1 MMRPELIGRFFWREL
16 KRADVLIMLFAI
28 LLAVASVVSLARF
41 SEVLSQAFNRKG
53 SSFLAADLVLRYSQP
68 LPKAFSAKI
77 EQSGLTQSRQTRFS
91 TMLIHDD
98 AMQLGAVYAV
108 DNHYPL
114 RGEVK
119 VADSLTGAVQVARGG
134 PAPGAIWLDPR
145 LAQALGVKRGD
156 SIEVGYASLKLT
168 RFLIEAP
175 DVGLNVF
182 AAAPPALMNQADLAA
197 TRIIQPGSRVS
208 WRWLFTGSP
217 KALKDFEASFDG
229 ELPPSAEFT
238 DISRA
243 NSPISVALK
252 RADRFLLLS
261 SLMGVLLAAVAIG
274 VAARRFCDSHIDTV
288 ALIKA
293 LGGSRRQVV
302 ALFAGQLL
310 LVLGTGSLLG
320 LGVGLGLVKVLVAQY
335 GDMLPK
341 ELPPAT
347 WEPLWLGLAV
357 GSICTLAFAAWPLWR
372 LLKVPPIHVWR
383 EGAGQQGQGRSHYLL
398 VLVALFAAVGL
409 FTRDLKLTLAVAA
422 GVGVAVVAV
431 AVVSMVLLKLLGRT
445 RHLGGA
451 WRLAVAGLERRRGA
465 TLVQLGSFT
474 LALMLMILV
483 QLIKTDLLADWQKS
497 LPEDAP
503 NYFVVNVAP
512 QEVQD
517 VESFL
522 GQYGTQSSDL
532 YPVVRAR
539 LVAINGEETSEPGA
553 EGDDNARGGRVGIDR
568 ELNLTWRQ
576 GLPPQNTLIEGK
588 WWPEDDAQ
596 GEVSVESG
604 VAKRLNLK
612 LGDSVTFRLGAD
624 DFSAK
629 VTSIRKVDWQ
639 SMQPNFFMI
648 FSPAVLKDFP
658 ASYIA
663 SFHLDSQYRPQLAE
677 LLRGHPTLTLI
688 DVDAILSQIRS
699 LIGQVALALQFVWVL
714 VVAASLLVLLAAV
727 QASLD
732 ERRRDLGVLRTLG
745 ASDKTLFRALGIEFL
760 LLGAL
765 AGLMAGLTS
774 QLSLYLLQTQ
784 VLELPVNL
792 HWLLAVSALVGGAI
806 GVALPALLRL
816 WPLLRRT
823 PLRLIQS

>member
-1 MMRPELIGRFFWREL
+1 M
-16 KRADVLIMLFAI
+16 
-28 LLAVASVVSLARF
+28 
-41 SEVLSQAFNRKG
+41 
-53 SSFLAADLVLRYSQP
+53 
-68 LPKAFSAKI
+68 
-77 EQSGLTQSRQTRFS
+77 
-91 TMLIHDD
+91 
-98 AMQLGAVYAV
+98 
-108 DNHYPL
+108 
-114 RGEVK
+114 
-119 VADSLTGAVQVARGG
+119 
-134 PAPGAIWLDPR
+134 
-145 LAQALGVKRGD
+145 
-156 SIEVGYASLKLT
+156 
-168 RFLIEAP
+168 
-175 DVGLNVF
+175 
-182 AAAPPALMNQADLAA
+182 
-197 TRIIQPGSRVS
+197 
-208 WRWLFTGSP
+208 
-217 KALKDFEASFDG
+217 
-229 ELPPSAEFT
+229 
-238 DISRA
+238 
-243 NSPISVALK
+243 
-252 RADRFLLLS
+252 
-261 SLMGVLLAAVAIG
+261 
-274 VAARRFCDSHIDTV
+274 
-288 ALIKA
+288 
-293 LGGSRRQVV
+293 
-302 ALFAGQLL
+302 
-310 LVLGTGSLLG
+310 
-320 LGVGLGLVKVLVAQY
+320 
-335 GDMLPK
+335 
-341 ELPPAT
+341 
-347 WEPLWLGLAV
+347 

-576 GLPPQNTLIEGK
+576 GLPPQNTLLEGK

>member
-68 LPKAFSAKI
+68 LPKALSAKI

-91 TMLIHDD
+91 TMLIHYD

-119 VADSLTGAVQVARGG
+119 VADSLTGAVLVARGG

-310 LVLGTGSLLG
+310 LVLGAGSLLG